1 MEVVERFREIDIQY
15 LDSLTFD
22 EVCSYIRSSMNS
34 KEKKIYYNQIKS
46 LCKSNIKAKYIIK
59 RLYSHSFKYQ
69 DLHEGRLFSGSC
81 IQGMSKI
88 IRGFLCKGITTDIDQ
103 ANSHPTILKY
113 LCDKHNIPC
122 PNLTYYIDNRDKI
135 LADMNM
141 TRDEAKTLFLCSV
154 NKDKLNR
161 KEKNDFFKGFDKET
175 KIIQNKLL
183 NLDDYKYFKDCI
195 PLDKTYNKNGSAI
208 NRLLCKYENEILQ
221 TMVNVIRKKNI
232 EIHSLM
238 FDGLM
243 VYGDYYNDETLLND
257 IKIEVNN
264 KYDGLNMNFTYKEHA
279 DEIKIP
285 KHFIVN
291 DVDNLVNKL
300 KNDPLYY
307 DNYKIEFEKK
317 HAKII
322 SQSQFISY
330 NSYTNSYQYFK
341 KQNML
346 DSYEHIKV
354 KVIKQDAK
362 TDDYNIVEVAF
373 IQTWL
378 KDSNIRSYDDIEILP
393 PPLKCPSNIFNL
405 WTGYDMEKIENYEK
419 DEEAIEFF
427 KNHLKIMCNHDEV
440 VTNYILNWVGQMIQY
455 PAIKPGVVPT
465 FIAKQG
471 AGKGSINN
479 LIIKLLGKSKTLY
492 TSTPSQHVWGNF
504 NGLMINSIFVNL
516 DELKKKE
523 FNGSDDVYKSLIT
536 EPSIVINQ
544 KGQKQKTLNSFHR
557 ILNTT
562 NNGNALYFPKD
573 NRRDLVT
580 QSSNELIGNN
590 DYFDKFYAY
599 LDNVDAMKSVFEY
612 FNSIPNLD
620 KFRNIKKPKTKYQE
634 DMEEESIDPIESWL
648 RNFIKNNYKETDIE
662 VSKSTLY
669 LSFNAFIKKYY
680 PDNKYSKTNFCK
692 QLIALNVDGITE
704 RRTSVK
710 RYVEMNI
717 ETVMK
722 TFKMDKEE
730 CMLDVLENQSD
741 SDNEDDDSLFY

>member
-69 DLHEGRLFSGSC
+69 DLHEGRLFSGSS

-285 KHFIVN
+285 KHFIV
-291 DVDNLVNKL
+291 
-300 KNDPLYY
+300 
-307 DNYKIEFEKK
+307 
-317 HAKII
+317 
-322 SQSQFISY
+322 
-330 NSYTNSYQYFK
+330 
-341 KQNML
+341 M
-346 DSYEHIKV
+346 
-354 KVIKQDAK
+354 
-362 TDDYNIVEVAF
+362 
-373 IQTWL
+373 
-378 KDSNIRSYDDIEILP
+378 
-393 PPLKCPSNIFNL
+393 
-405 WTGYDMEKIENYEK
+405 
-419 DEEAIEFF
+419 
-427 KNHLKIMCNHDEV
+427 
-440 VTNYILNWVGQMIQY
+440 
-455 PAIKPGVVPT
+455 
-465 FIAKQG
+465 
-471 AGKGSINN
+471 
-479 LIIKLLGKSKTLY
+479 LIILL
-492 TSTPSQHVWGNF
+492 
-504 NGLMINSIFVNL
+504 IN
-516 DELKKKE
+516 
-523 FNGSDDVYKSLIT
+523 
-536 EPSIVINQ
+536 
-544 KGQKQKTLNSFHR
+544 
-557 ILNTT
+557 
-562 NNGNALYFPKD
+562 
-573 NRRDLVT
+573 
-580 QSSNELIGNN
+580 
-590 DYFDKFYAY
+590 
-599 LDNVDAMKSVFEY
+599 
-612 FNSIPNLD
+612 
-620 KFRNIKKPKTKYQE
+620 
-634 DMEEESIDPIESWL
+634 
-648 RNFIKNNYKETDIE
+648 
-662 VSKSTLY
+662 
-669 LSFNAFIKKYY
+669 
-680 PDNKYSKTNFCK
+680 
-692 QLIALNVDGITE
+692 
-704 RRTSVK
+704 
-710 RYVEMNI
+710 
-717 ETVMK
+717 
-722 TFKMDKEE
+722 
-730 CMLDVLENQSD
+730 
-741 SDNEDDDSLFY
+741 